1 MRIAIAHYSSKND
14 ISGVTTWVINLIKKL
29 VASNHE
35 VFLYLLHFGSNPN
48 EASILKN
55 LEETGIEIESGT
67 RKNNVID
74 IFAVLKWLN
83 FIKPDIFLPQCLH
96 SNYIAASIA
105 GKQGLPWIFTF
116 HSDDPEYWVISDLLN
131 PLSNNALTVCVSK
144 YLKKRLDPENN
155 KLNIR
160 FIPYGVVNSSFK
172 VKYHPEKLTI
182 VYLGRLIEEQKRITT
197 VIKTLIRVCSKC
209 DDVNAVV
216 IGDGVDKSLCIDLVN
231 QSSCSSRIDFVGSK
245 NKIEIDLIL
254 QNSHI
259 IILMSDYEGLPIS
272 LLEAMS
278 FGVVPVVRDIESGI
292 PELVENGITG
302 FLVEN
307 EIDKAANLIL
317 ELIHNQNIWEA
328 VSMNAK
334 QLISRDYDLDNTMKY
349 MEETIDDHSRISLP
363 RYPLKY
369 IGEFHKKIYDDSRY
383 QMYRSR
389 NVLNSLKMFI
399 IRIVC
404 EFYLKGIPFK

>member
-1 MRIAIAHYSSKND
+1 MRFK
-14 ISGVTTWVINLIKKL
+14 
-29 VASNHE
+29 
-35 VFLYLLHFGSNPN
+35 
-48 EASILKN
+48 
-55 LEETGIEIESGT
+55 
-67 RKNNVID
+67 
-74 IFAVLKWLN
+74 IF
-83 FIKPDIFLPQCLH
+83 
-96 SNYIAASIA
+96 
-105 GKQGLPWIFTF
+105 
-116 HSDDPEYWVISDLLN
+116 
-131 PLSNNALTVCVSK
+131 
-144 YLKKRLDPENN
+144 KKRLDPENN
-155 KLNIR
+155 KINVR
-160 FIPYGVVNSSFK
+160 FIPYGVVNSSIK

-209 DDVNAVV
+209 NDVNAVV

-292 PELVENGITG
+292 PELVENGMTG

-307 EIDKAANLIL
+307 EIDNAANLIL
-317 ELIHNQNIWEA
+317 EVIHNQNIWES
-328 VSMNAK
+328 VSMNARK
-334 QLISRDYDLDNTMKY
+334 LISSDYDLDNTMKY
-349 MEETIDDHSRISLP
+349 MEETINDHSKISLP

-369 IGEFHKKIYDDSRY
+369 IGEFHEKIYGDSRY

-399 IRIVC
+399 VRIVG
-404 EFYLKGIPFK
+404 EFYLKGLSFK